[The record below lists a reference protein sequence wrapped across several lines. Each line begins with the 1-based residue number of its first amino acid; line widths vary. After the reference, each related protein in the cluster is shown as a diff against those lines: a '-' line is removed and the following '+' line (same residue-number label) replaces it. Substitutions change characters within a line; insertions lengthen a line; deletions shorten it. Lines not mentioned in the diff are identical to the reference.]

1 VTDEPHATGPA
12 AADGTGRAAANGA
25 AGSKHVEVSAFR
37 APPLDEP
44 PTAPQSAAS
53 RASAQSARPGAA
65 RQAAWLRYL
74 GLAGSVAVAVAGSRP
89 VGLIGVA
96 VLAAAWYGL
105 RRVQSQCWLLVTAAL
120 WALPL
125 LCTPPLFSGDA
136 MAYACQGDLL
146 VHGLSPY
153 HHGVADLPCPWLGR
167 VPAPWW
173 HTPAPY
179 GPLWIAI
186 TGAAAATGNLW
197 VAIGILRLVAL
208 AGIALAVGFG
218 RRLGVNPATTNPA
231 WLAAASPLVLLHG
244 VSGAHNDALLAGLV
258 VAGLALAVRARWGVA
273 AGVLLGLAVA
283 VKVTAL
289 VAVPF
294 AVLLVARRRA
304 WAGLVAGAAAAF
316 AAVTAAT
323 GLGLGWLP
331 ALSHTAGL
339 IQWTS
344 PATGVGMAA
353 GYLLRAAG
361 RPDLAPVALAAA
373 RAAGLVA
380 LGALLAWL
388 WWRRKP
394 AGAALAATALLGP
407 VFFPWYLLPALA
419 VLATAPLAERT
430 RDRLGLAV
438 AGLALL
444 VLPDGT
450 GLAAL
455 TKPVGA
461 FLDVA
466 FVSAVLVALVRR
478 YRAGRARPTP
488 TAR

>member
-12 AADGTGRAAANGA
+12 AEHGHTGSRRIGVNP
-25 AGSKHVEVSAFR
+25 FR
-37 APPLDEP
+37 APPSDEP
-44 PTAPQSAAS
+44 PIPQSAAS
-53 RASAQSARPGAA
+53 GAFAQSRRPAA
-65 RQAAWLRYL
+65 AGKQAALRYL
-74 GLAGSVAVAVAGSRP
+74 GLAGSLGVALAGPRP
-89 VGLIGVA
+89 IGLLGVA
-96 VLAAAWYGL
+96 VLATAWYGL
-105 RRVQSQCWLLVTAAL
+105 RHVTSLRWLLVTAAL

-125 LCTPPLFSGDA
+125 LVTPPLFSGDA
-136 MAYACQGDLL
+136 MAYACQGQLL
-146 VHGLSPY
+146 VHGLNPY
-153 HHGVADLPCPWLGR
+153 HHGVADLPCSWLDR
-167 VPAPWW
+167 VPTLWW

-179 GPLWIAI
+179 GPLWVAI
-186 TGAAAATGNLW
+186 TGAAAATGELW
-197 VAIGILRLVAL
+197 LAVAVLRLVAVG
-208 AGIALAVGFG
+208 GIALAVWYG
-218 RRLGVNPATTNPA
+218 RRFGVNPA

-258 VAGLALAVRARWGVA
+258 VAGLALALGARWGVV
-273 AGVLLGLAVA
+273 AGVALGLAVA

-294 AVLLVARRRA
+294 AVLYVARRRA
-304 WAGLVAGAAAAF
+304 WAGVAAGVATAF
-316 AAVTAAT
+316 TAVTAAT

-331 ALSHTAGL
+331 ALRHTADL

-344 PATGVGMAA
+344 PPTGVGMAA

-373 RAAGLVA
+373 RAAGLLV
-380 LGALLAWL
+380 LGVVLAAL
-388 WWRRKP
+388 WWRPKP
-394 AGAALAATALLGP
+394 VAAGAALAATALLGP

-419 VLATAPLAERT
+419 VLAATNVR
-430 RDRLGLAV
+430 RDRLGPVV
-438 AGLALL
+438 AALALL

-450 GLAAL
+450 GLASL

-466 FVSAVLVALVRR
+466 LVSAAVVVLVRR